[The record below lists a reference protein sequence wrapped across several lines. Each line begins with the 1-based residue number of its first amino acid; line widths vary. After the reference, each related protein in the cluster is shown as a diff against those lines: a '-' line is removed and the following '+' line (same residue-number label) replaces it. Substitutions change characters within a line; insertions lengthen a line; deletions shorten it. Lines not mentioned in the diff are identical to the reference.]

1 MPFFQVRFLFLST
14 HGIFQTSLFNHT
26 DDDGDDDD
34 DDDLLYYG
42 AEVHTSLR
50 GKTYLCLQTLGV
62 DERIILKRVFKK

>member
-14 HGIFQTSLFNHT
+14 HGIFQTSLFNH
-26 DDDGDDDD
+26 DD